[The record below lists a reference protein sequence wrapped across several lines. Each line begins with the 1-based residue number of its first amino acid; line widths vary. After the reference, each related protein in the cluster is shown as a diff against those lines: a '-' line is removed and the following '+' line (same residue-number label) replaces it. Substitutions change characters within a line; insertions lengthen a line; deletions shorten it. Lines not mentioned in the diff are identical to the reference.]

1 MNEERS
7 WILVLDKIL
16 VTKDIYWKLNLNC
29 DLMRNMLGWC
39 ILFLEM
45 MLCKKESVQE
55 YVINVRM
62 LKSELLLVKVMA

>member
-7 WILVLDKIL
+7 WILVQDKIL
-16 VTKDIYWKLNLNC
+16 VAKDIYWKLNLSC

-39 ILFLEM
+39 MLFLEI
-45 MLCKKESVQE
+45 MLRKKESIQE

-62 LKSELLLVKVMA
+62 LKSELLLVKVVA